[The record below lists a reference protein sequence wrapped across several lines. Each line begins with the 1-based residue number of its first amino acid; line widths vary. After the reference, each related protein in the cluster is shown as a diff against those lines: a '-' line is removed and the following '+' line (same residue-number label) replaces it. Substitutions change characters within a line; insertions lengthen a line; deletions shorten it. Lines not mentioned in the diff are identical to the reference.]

1 MPIKWTPER
10 DQTLLLKIIE
20 TSEVSANVAKISE
33 TWPATEEAPTP
44 RAIQERIHKIRAMA
58 GGKGTGTFK
67 MAGTVGGRNGASS
80 AKSSPAKAPTP
91 KSTTKTTAESKRK
104 RVSEDDDEPN
114 GSTPVK
120 AENNTDAGSTFWS
133 TLNASLENSAA
144 SKKPKTNST
153 TGASANGIKEE
164 DLQQMDGG
172 YDAHFFM
179 PGEI

>member
-67 MAGTVGGRNGASS
+67 LAGTVGSRNGASS
-80 AKSSPAKAPTP
+80 TKSSPAKASTP
-91 KSTTKTTAESKRK
+91 KSTTKATAASKRK
-104 RVSEDDDEPN
+104 RASED
-114 GSTPVK
+114 
-120 AENNTDAGSTFWS
+120 
-133 TLNASLENSAA
+133 
-144 SKKPKTNST
+144 
-153 TGASANGIKEE
+153 
-164 DLQQMDGG
+164 
-172 YDAHFFM
+172 
-179 PGEI
+179 